1 MSILSHNDVHE
12 GNCLFD
18 KTRRGKKLPSD
29 MRLIDFEYASYNFR
43 SFDHANHFCEWMF
56 NYENNEAPYYSYN
69 PTNWPTD
76 NQILF
81 YLKHYCKEMEIPL
94 DKTQMLLGRG
104 HQILWRQQRYDVI
117 SSLIIPLTEIKQFAL
132 VSHIYWFLWSLVQE
146 KVSLIRFDYKV
157 SLARD
162 QWTCRIVRQLII
174 ISVICIRSSS
184 SISRPEGQNWKWSS
198 KELKLVHL

>member
-1 MSILSHNDVHE
+1 
-12 GNCLFD
+12 
-18 KTRRGKKLPSD
+18 

-56 NYENNEAPYYSYN
+56 NYEINEAPYYSYN

-104 HQILWRQQRYDVI
+104 HQIKNL
-117 SSLIIPLTEIKQFAL
+117 L
-132 VSHIYWFLWSLVQE
+132 
-146 KVSLIRFDYKV
+146 
-157 SLARD
+157 
-162 QWTCRIVRQLII
+162 
-174 ISVICIRSSS
+174 
-184 SISRPEGQNWKWSS
+184 
-198 KELKLVHL
+198 